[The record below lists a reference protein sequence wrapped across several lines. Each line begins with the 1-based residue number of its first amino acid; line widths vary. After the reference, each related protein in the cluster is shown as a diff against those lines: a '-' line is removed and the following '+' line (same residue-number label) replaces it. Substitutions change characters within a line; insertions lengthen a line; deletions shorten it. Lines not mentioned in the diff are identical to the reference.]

1 MMKNKHLT
9 RHRYGPSI
17 LTDLTSMIPA
27 STGPLAVRNTG
38 LSVCDLDLAITSL
51 ELLSV
56 SLSLESRLSNVEC
69 RAEISSSGSESES
82 PCTLPWKL
90 AESEVGGGWGWGSIR
105 EHGGEGRRY
114 VSMAD

>member
-17 LTDLTSMIPA
+17 LTDLTPRIPA

-56 SLSLESRLSNVEC
+56 SLSLDSRLSNVEC
-69 RAEISSSGSESES
+69 RAEMSSSGSESES

-90 AESEVGGGWGWGSIR
+90 AESEVGGGGS
-105 EHGGEGRRY
+105 GGASGSTGERRRC